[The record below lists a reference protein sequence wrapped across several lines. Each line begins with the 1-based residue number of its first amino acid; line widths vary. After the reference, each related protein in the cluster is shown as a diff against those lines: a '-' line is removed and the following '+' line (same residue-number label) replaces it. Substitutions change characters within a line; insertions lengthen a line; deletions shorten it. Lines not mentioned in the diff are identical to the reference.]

1 MYAHFLQYLK
11 YIWHIYQIVINT
23 WKIGRYFGEIMNLK
37 YKCSTVNMNIFLSM
51 VECSRLSTS
60 LWHGN
65 LTPKAPMCF
74 LHDTQFIFVSALV
87 VANNLF
93 QRLSHHLALTQPGQQ
108 NGAQSMLDQ
117 CSRRINHRV
126 FFSKYL
132 IKHGGK

>member
-1 MYAHFLQYLK
+1 MHFYLHEETFNPHFSLSLTNRIIDSSIFVFLLVSLFYFEETDDTIMYPHFLQYLK

-74 LHDTQFIFVSALV
+74 LHDT
-87 VANNLF
+87 
-93 QRLSHHLALTQPGQQ
+93 
-108 NGAQSMLDQ
+108 
-117 CSRRINHRV
+117 
-126 FFSKYL
+126 
-132 IKHGGK
+132 